1 MKNITYTYIYFL
13 CPPGVF
19 AVWMPHIGFRF
30 GFLIG
35 GKPGIASKAHML
47 KFA

>member
-1 MKNITYTYIYFL
+1 MKKITYTYIYFML
-13 CPPGVF
+13 PLEF
-19 AVWMPHIGFRF
+19 AVWMPRIGFRF